1 MHITLR
7 QYVRSFCLAFCALPF
22 AGFGKF
28 VQYCPGTW
36 RFIQM
41 VHEKRSLSVLSFS
54 VLYSSLMALLVLTT
68 VLCNLYTMHWRL
80 RRHPRSCLRDQAQAG
95 SGPRQESQH
104 PLEELEPPV
113 AGSED
118 SALRFMVSAFNFDT
132 RDSNPNFA
140 LGIQFPNDALTNYC
154 QLNGLKLYGSIMVG
168 FWSSEFKTDVAS
180 LSCHELLE
188 SRSHPEYIHIGSVQD
203 TGKVRIT

>member
-1 MHITLR
+1 MAVSRTSLVLPMHITLR

-118 SALRFMVSAFNFDT
+118 SALRFMVSAFN
-132 RDSNPNFA
+132 
-140 LGIQFPNDALTNYC
+140 C
-154 QLNGLKLYGSIMVG
+154 
-168 FWSSEFKTDVAS
+168 
-180 LSCHELLE
+180 ELLGTKVWKTE
-188 SRSHPEYIHIGSVQD
+188 RLRLGPVGSWEWD
-203 TGKVRIT
+203 GCCSPAGMGWGWGS